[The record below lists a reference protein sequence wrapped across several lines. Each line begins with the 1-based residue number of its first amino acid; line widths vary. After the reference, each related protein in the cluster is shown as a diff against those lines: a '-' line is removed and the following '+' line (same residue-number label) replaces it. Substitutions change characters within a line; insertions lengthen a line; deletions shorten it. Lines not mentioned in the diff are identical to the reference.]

1 MLIKKN
7 LIFFLPNF
15 SKGGAANSIIRL
27 CEGLDKKKY
36 NIYIISIGKNSY
48 KNRIK
53 KFCKKIYE
61 LNFKKTIFSFFYI
74 RKIVIQIMA
83 KNKKTLFI
91 SNINYA
97 NVLSV
102 IFLRNIEN
110 LKIILV
116 ERTSL
121 NELDICFSIKD
132 FFKKKIIKILMIILY
147 KKADKIIANSKTVAK
162 LLKNLI
168 NAKTLYIY
176 PPSVEKVY
184 EYKKLKFNKKKCL
197 RILTTGRLAKEK
209 NLKIIIL
216 SLKYLN
222 FDNFK
227 LSILGSGPEKN
238 ELLNFVINNKLQHKV
253 KLFPHTDSLDRFY
266 KNSDLFINSSHFEG
280 FPNSVVEAINYNL
293 PVICSRSGGGIQE
306 ILMNGRLG
314 TFFDTNNYLSLSKK
328 INIFRNNPDLFHKK
342 LKLAKSN
349 IRKFTLENNLAFY
362 NQIFSSLLR

>member
-27 CEGLDKKKY
+27 CEKLDQKKY

-48 KNRIK
+48 KNRINK
-53 KFCKKIYE
+53 YCKKIYE
-61 LNFKKTIFSFFYI
+61 LNFKKTIFSFFHI
-74 RKIVIQIMA
+74 INIVTQIIS
-83 KNKKTLFI
+83 KNKDTLFI

-110 LKIILV
+110 LKIVLV
-116 ERTSL
+116 ERTSV
-121 NELDICFSIKD
+121 NELDIYFSFKD
-132 FFKKKIIKILMIILY
+132 FIKKKIIKTLMILFY
-147 KKADKIIANSKTVAK
+147 KKADKIIANSKIVAK

-168 NAKTLYIY
+168 NKKTFCIY
-176 PPSVEKVY
+176 PPSINKVY
-184 EYKKLKFNKKKCL
+184 KYKKPKFNKKKCL
-197 RILTTGRLAKEK
+197 RILTTGRLAIEK

-238 ELLNFVINNKLQHKV
+238 DLLTFVKINKLQHKIKFV
-253 KLFPHTDSLDRFY
+253 SHTDKLDRFY

-280 FPNSVVEAINYNL
+280 FPNSVVEAINYNI

-314 TFFDTNNYLSLSKK
+314 TFFENNNCFSLSKK
-328 INIFRNNPDLFHKK
+328 INIFRENPDLFYNK
-342 LKLAKSN
+342 LKLAKKN
-349 IRKFTLENNLAFY
+349 IRKFTQKNNLFFY